1 MSEQMALVEARVA
14 THEVAEDVIE
24 RLVREHSRLLFKV
37 AYSVLRNHH
46 EAEDAVQE
54 TFLRVTRHRGELA
67 DVRDER
73 AWMVRICWRIAVDR
87 RRNDAE
93 PVSETEVETAM
104 RELACTDTGAEQKA
118 ISRQMLSLAEKLIA
132 NLPAEL
138 RSVLTL
144 SAIEEMNSTEIASV
158 LGIPDTSVRTRL
170 FRARQLLKEKL
181 VSVLEGR
188 MP

>member
-1 MSEQMALVEARVA
+1 
-14 THEVAEDVIE
+14 
-24 RLVREHSRLLFKV
+24 
-37 AYSVLRNHH
+37 
-46 EAEDAVQE
+46 
-54 TFLRVTRHRGELA
+54 
-67 DVRDER
+67 
-73 AWMVRICWRIAVDR
+73 MVRICWRIAVDR